1 MAIAI
6 NTHRMT
12 DDASTDDLEGRL
24 GSQIRALRLDAG
36 HDQQTLADLADV
48 GLSSV
53 KNLEKGRGSTLR
65 TFVRVLR
72 ALDVADWL
80 ETLAPE
86 PTISP
91 LDVLRGQA
99 KGPRQRVY
107 RPRAERP
114 VPEPS
119 SFSEPGWTSGPGS
132 LSDRD
137 SDHGDSTEGGA

>member
-6 NTHRMT
+6 DTLHMT

-48 GLSSV
+48 GLSSL

-65 TFVRVLR
+65 TLVRVLR

-114 VPEPS
+114 V
-119 SFSEPGWTSGPGS
+119 SEPGSVAEPGS
-132 LSDRD
+132 LSDRA
-137 SDHGDSTEGGA
+137 SGHGDSTEGGA